1 MCVSVARSI
10 LCDNRYVIRADN
22 CWLETLLTLDLITDI
37 EDPNVRLGNVVMT
50 ADQGATDIHQAAS
63 ARRALEQSNL
73 RIPVILIT
81 SDNATL
87 EDFCQ
92 LPFVCYKIVT
102 AVQNM
107 GLLGRYL
114 PQQEKTDMGDFIVAD
129 PCTLQVNLA
138 SEDLTVIERE
148 AAMLSSVC
156 PWAN

>member
-73 RIPVILIT
+73 RIP
-81 SDNATL
+81 
-87 EDFCQ
+87 
-92 LPFVCYKIVT
+92 
-102 AVQNM
+102 
-107 GLLGRYL
+107 
-114 PQQEKTDMGDFIVAD
+114 
-129 PCTLQVNLA
+129 
-138 SEDLTVIERE
+138 
-148 AAMLSSVC
+148 
-156 PWAN
+156 